1 MGVLAPKYA
10 YGSVAAGRDFW
21 ATIVQKVQDVG
32 TSGDFIFQANHFCQ
46 LLHLKHGLCMDG
58 TGKKFGKEIF
68 SEISKITYYSCI
80 FAHF

>member
-46 LLHLKHGLCMDG
+46 LLHLKYGLCMDRLEKNL
-58 TGKKFGKEIF
+58 GKKCFQKF
-68 SEISKITYYSCI
+68 LK
-80 FAHF
+80 